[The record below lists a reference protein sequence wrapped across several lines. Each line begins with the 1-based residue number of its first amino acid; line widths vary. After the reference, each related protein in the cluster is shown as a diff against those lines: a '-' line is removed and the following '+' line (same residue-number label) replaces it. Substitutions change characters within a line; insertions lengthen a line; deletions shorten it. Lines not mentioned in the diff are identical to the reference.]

1 MEATAKM
8 KNGEDC
14 DLLERLSRAPEFG
27 MSLEEMQ
34 TLLNPSAYIG
44 RCKEQV
50 ESYLAE
56 VRPYLENVGTDI
68 AEINL

>member
-1 MEATAKM
+1 M

-14 DLLERLSRAPEFG
+14 DLLERLSKAPEFG
-27 MSLEEMQ
+27 MTLEEMQ
-34 TLLNPSAYIG
+34 TLLNPGDYIG
-44 RCKEQV
+44 RCREQV

-56 VRPYLENVGTDI
+56 VRPALSGIARDT